1 MPAQQ
6 LAPGQQ
12 FGARYSIVSKIG
24 EGGMGIVY
32 LAEDTLLGRQVALK
46 VPRFDTDQDSDQLKR
61 FQREAKAAARIDH
74 PNICPVFDV
83 GQVDGAHYMTMP
95 FIDGTPLAQ
104 LVSAD
109 RPWAPRQAAELV
121 CQIGKAVSA
130 LHDKGL
136 VHRDLKPSNIMVRF
150 EGDPVL
156 MDFGLAKAVG
166 GSDKLTSAGQSIG
179 TPAYM
184 PPEQVLDASTI
195 GPAADVYSLGVILF
209 ELLTGRRP
217 FEGPLA
223 AVYGQILHTPAPV
236 PSSLRPDLDSQLD
249 AICLK
254 AMAKKEDE
262 RFGSVT
268 ALIDA
273 LSRYLGAETV
283 PMPNRPPAPRPQP
296 PTVPARPA
304 ADEDKVTCSACGR
317 QLRVPGSLRGKRLK
331 CPRCGASLG
340 GAPEAPR
347 PVTPPV
353 VAVAAVTPT
362 SPASPPD
369 TVGEPA
375 PAPRPAAVP
384 KPPPIPPRAA
394 PAIISRP
401 PPLAPPPRPRRRSRR
416 VIIAVVLAILLTAL
430 FWALVLMGG
439 EGPFGFGKRGADPTK
454 GETTNSIGMKLVP
467 LPAGKFLMG
476 SPDDEAD
483 REDDEGLHEVEI
495 TRPFHAGA
503 CEVTIG
509 QFRRFIEATGHK
521 TDAERSGGGCGYDA
535 ARANPFGYD
544 PAYGW
549 RDAGW
554 PVTDEHPVANVSWN
568 DAVAFCKW
576 LSEKEGKAY
585 GLPTEAE
592 WEYACRAGTR
602 TRFWIGD
609 DLEGLVGA
617 GNVPDASARKLFP
630 DWTTTAGG
638 DGHVF
643 SAPVGQFRPNPWGLS
658 DTHGNVW
665 EWCADWYG
673 PYDAGPVK
681 GPKGPDS
688 GDDRVLRGGS
698 WFSNARYC
706 RSADRFH
713 KLPDTVNVNFGFRV
727 VLRPQ

>member
-12 FGARYSIVSKIG
+12 FGPRYRILSKIG
-24 EGGMGIVY
+24 EGGMGVVY

-46 VPRFDTDQDSDQLKR
+46 VPRFDADQDPDQLKR

-95 FIDGTPLAQ
+95 FLDGTPLAQ

-109 RPWAPRQAAELV
+109 RPWVPRQAAELV
-121 CQIGKAVSA
+121 CQIGRAVVA

-136 VHRDLKPSNIMVRF
+136 VHRDLKPSNVMVRF

-223 AVYGQILHTPAPV
+223 AVYGQILHTAAPA
-236 PSSLRPDLDSQLD
+236 PSSLRPDLDPQLD

-262 RFGSVT
+262 RFGSVA

-283 PMPNRPPAPRPQP
+283 PMLNRQAAARPLPPLA
-296 PTVPARPA
+296 PARPA
-304 ADEDKVTCSACGR
+304 AEEDKVTCSACGR
-317 QLRVPGSLRGKRLK
+317 QLRVPASLRGKRLK

-340 GAPEAPR
+340 GAPEAPS
-347 PVTPPV
+347 PATPPV

-362 SPASPPD
+362 APAGPPD
-369 TVGEPA
+369 TVGEAA
-375 PAPRPAAVP
+375 PAPRPAPVP
-384 KPPPIPPRAA
+384 KPPPIPPRPA
-394 PAIISRP
+394 PASSRP
-401 PPLAPPPRPRRRSRR
+401 PPLAPSRPGRRSRR
-416 VIIAVVLAILLTAL
+416 VIIAIVLAVVLTAL
-430 FWALVLMGG
+430 FWAIVLLGG
-439 EGPFGFGKRGADPTK
+439 EGLFGFGKRGANPPK

-467 LPAGKFLMG
+467 VAAGKFRMG

-483 REDDEGLHEVEI
+483 REDDEAQHEVEI

-503 CEVTIG
+503 CE
-509 QFRRFIEATGHK
+509 
-521 TDAERSGGGCGYDA
+521 
-535 ARANPFGYD
+535 
-544 PAYGW
+544 
-549 RDAGW
+549 
-554 PVTDEHPVANVSWN
+554 
-568 DAVAFCKW
+568 
-576 LSEKEGKAY
+576 
-585 GLPTEAE
+585 
-592 WEYACRAGTR
+592 
-602 TRFWIGD
+602 
-609 DLEGLVGA
+609 
-617 GNVPDASARKLFP
+617 
-630 DWTTTAGG
+630 
-638 DGHVF
+638 
-643 SAPVGQFRPNPWGLS
+643 
-658 DTHGNVW
+658 
-665 EWCADWYG
+665 
-673 PYDAGPVK
+673 
-681 GPKGPDS
+681 
-688 GDDRVLRGGS
+688 
-698 WFSNARYC
+698 
-706 RSADRFH
+706 
-713 KLPDTVNVNFGFRV
+713 
-727 VLRPQ
+727 